1 MDKKYTID
9 LHMHSTLSDGN
20 ESPCQVVDTAAR
32 AGLKKICLTDHDGVH
47 LNYDKVRE
55 YAKGRGVEVL
65 PFSGTEVNTL
75 YYDGLKPLVSV
86 HMLVFGDDEKLRDER
101 FISMINKYFA
111 HTNKLAVAQYE
122 KLPEIGVEMTYDEL
136 FLIDPD
142 IAPVYKQEMYCA
154 SYVMRRAAKKL
165 GVPPEELRAKYP
177 ALFPYNL
184 PSRSVFMRRVV
195 DMPDTVELIRLAN
208 ELGLVTVMAHPSW
221 LETLWEGEE
230 HLRNNVLAEKVI
242 RELAA
247 AGLDGLE
254 VKHQEVVADG
264 ACELVQSLAEELG
277 LITTGGSDYH
287 SESDYGNGLGVYGT
301 GEEELAAL
309 MDKIREKS
317 LRAAKQSICSPLS
330 CGKRTRFPC
339 SSRTLAQ
346 NQP

>member
-1 MDKKYTID
+1 MEITMENKYTID

-32 AGLKKICLTDHDGVH
+32 VGLKKICLTDHDGVH

-55 YAKGRGVEVL
+55 YAKTKGVEVL

-75 YYDGLKPLVSV
+75 YYDGLKPLLSV

-111 HTNKLAVAQYE
+111 HTNKLAVAQWE
-122 KLPEIGVEMTYDEL
+122 KLPEIGVLLSYDDL

-142 IAPVYKQEMYCA
+142 VAPVYKQEMYCA
-154 SYVMRRAAKKL
+154 SYVMKMAAKKL
-165 GVPPEELRAKYP
+165 GILPGELRAKYP
-177 ALFPYNL
+177 DLFPYNL

-221 LETLWEGEE
+221 LETVWEGEE
-230 HLRNNVLAEKVI
+230 HLRNNVLAEKII

-247 AGLDGLE
+247 VGLDGLE
-254 VKHQEVVADG
+254 AKHQEVVADG
-264 ACELVQSLAEELG
+264 ATELIKDLADELG

-287 SESDYGNGLGVYGT
+287 AEEGYGNGLGVYGT
-301 GEEELAAL
+301 SEEELQAL
-309 MDKIREKS
+309 MAKIREKAD
-317 LRAAKQSICSPLS
+317 RVK
-330 CGKRTRFPC
+330 
-339 SSRTLAQ
+339 
-346 NQP
+346 